1 MKVADSEKPS
11 VRYVEIDKNAANQRV
26 DNFLLT
32 ALKGVPKSWIYRVI
46 RKGEVRVNKKRIKP
60 VYRLCVGDWVRI
72 PPLRQA
78 APGDAV
84 HIPHYWL
91 QAVQNA
97 TLYDDNDLLVINKPS
112 GLAVHSG
119 SGLSYGV
126 IDALRQLRGESEF
139 LELVHRLDRDTSGCL
154 MIAKN
159 RATLLLIND
168 LLKQGGVK
176 KTYKALLYGAI
187 DQHVDVQAPLLKI
200 SAPNGERRVVVADEG
215 KHADTHIHLRTIYLR
230 EKSESVSSEP
240 VSYVDIEIGTGRT
253 HQIRAH
259 AAHIQHP
266 VAGDDKY
273 GDRRFNQVI
282 KTEGLER
289 LFLHAAK
296 LEFCLDDGGKSKRI
310 SINAPLPD
318 ELSKVLATLAAP
330 PC

>member
-1 MKVADSEKPS
+1 MKVADNEKPS

-32 ALKGVPKSWIYRVI
+32 ALKGVPKSWIYRII

-60 VYRLCVGDWVRI
+60 VYRLCIGDTVRI

-78 APGDAV
+78 APDDTV
-84 HIPHYWL
+84 HIPDYWL
-91 QAVQNA
+91 QVVQSA
-97 TLYDDNDLLVINKPS
+97 TLYEDNDLLVINKPS

-119 SGLSYGV
+119 SGLAYGV
-126 IDALRQLRGESEF
+126 IDALRQLRGEDQF

-159 RATLLLIND
+159 RETLLLLND
-168 LLKQGGVK
+168 LLKQGDVK
-176 KTYKALLYGAI
+176 KTYRALLYGGV
-187 DQHVDVQAPLLKI
+187 DKHVDVNAPLLKI
-200 SAPNGERRVVVADEG
+200 SAPNGERRVVVSDEG
-215 KHADTHIHLRTIYLR
+215 KHADTHIYPRKIYPRDPL
-230 EKSESVSSEP
+230 SS

-259 AAHIQHP
+259 AAHVRHP

-273 GDRRFNQVI
+273 GDRKFNQTM
-282 KTEGLER
+282 KAEGLDR

-296 LEFCLDDGGKSKRI
+296 LEFVLDQAGKNHRVCI
-310 SINAPLPD
+310 DAALPD
-318 ELSKVLATLAAP
+318 ELAKVLAALDEP
-330 PC
+330 SC